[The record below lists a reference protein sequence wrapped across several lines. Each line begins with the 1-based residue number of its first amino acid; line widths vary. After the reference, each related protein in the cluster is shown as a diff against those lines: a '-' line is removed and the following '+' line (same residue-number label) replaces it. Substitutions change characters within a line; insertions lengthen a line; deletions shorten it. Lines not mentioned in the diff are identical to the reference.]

1 MSIALGSYAL
11 ILCDAVCIFVCVV
24 DNVMAY
30 GTLGDDSRSL
40 FSSLSKK
47 EKEPDSR
54 LGFPSGAVP
63 PLAVPPPLSL
73 LSK

>member
-11 ILCDAVCIFVCVV
+11 ILCDAVCIFVRVV

-54 LGFPSGAVP
+54 LGFPSGGGASPCCP
-63 PLAVPPPLSL
+63 PSSL
-73 LSK
+73 PSF